1 LVSKQEELLKNKL
14 AREIKLYFAQDEPRI
29 AHATKVVYYAEQIMQ
44 KEKGD
49 PVVVFSAA
57 YLHDIGIVEAGEK
70 PSSTVSLYE
79 ELGSKLAR
87 NILEKLGA
95 EEDLIEEVCD
105 IIAHHHHPREEET
118 INFKCLYD
126 ADTIVN
132 LEDKIKEQKISPEK
146 VKEIIEKKFFT
157 DTGKELAKK
166 VLLKEE

>member
-1 LVSKQEELLKNKL
+1 
-14 AREIKLYFAQDEPRI
+14 
-29 AHATKVVYYAEQIMQ
+29 M
-44 KEKGD
+44 
-49 PVVVFSAA
+49 
-57 YLHDIGIVEAGEK
+57 
-70 PSSTVSLYE
+70 
-79 ELGSKLAR
+79 AR